1 MNQIVRR
8 RDLPGN
14 RPTPRKRTRIDNEFL
29 PAALEIL
36 ETPASPVRAAF
47 IWFICV
53 LVASTLAWTYFGTFD
68 IVSTAQGKIQPTGRV
83 KVIQSLE
90 TGKTKSIPVVNG
102 SHVKAGDVVVDLDDT
117 GLRSDEDA
125 MTVSIVALHG
135 EVARRKAVL
144 GTVRGWMAQGIWQA
158 ERGMPEDTIQFSSD
172 VPENVPDRIKER
184 ERMIFMADLSQLSSN
199 LDNLSAQRDQ
209 QQATVARLGAR
220 IDAHKTLIATLK
232 DRVDMRS
239 SLVSQSAGSRS
250 GVIDALEEQQKE
262 ETDLAEE
269 IGQLAEAK
277 AAFAV
282 ATSEGEKTVRAFIA
296 DYAGKQGDAAKQAD
310 QLEQQ
315 VIKARTRRQSMV
327 IVSPIDGV
335 VEASAITTIGQ
346 VVNPGAELMR
356 IVPGGTA
363 LEIEAYLPN
372 SDVGFVSI
380 GQEAVIKVEA
390 FPFTRYGIVHGHVTS
405 IARDAVPEAD
415 AQQMESEP
423 AKELQSII
431 PLGNVQRVQN
441 LVFPVTVR
449 LDSDVIK
456 VDGTLQPLSP
466 GMAATVEIKTG
477 KRRIL
482 EYLFSPIA
490 EISSEAMHER

>member
-8 RDLPGN
+8 RDLPKKPN
-14 RPTPRKRTRIDNEFL
+14 SPKRRRIDNEFL

-53 LVASTLAWTYFGTFD
+53 LVAATLAWTYFGTFD

-102 SHVKAGDVVVDLDDT
+102 TRVKSGDVVVDLDDT
-117 GLRSDEDA
+117 ELKSDEDA
-125 MTVSIVALHG
+125 MTVSIQALHG

-144 GTVRGWMAQGIWQA
+144 KIVQAWMATGIWVPA
-158 ERGMPEDTIQFSSD
+158 RTMADD
-172 VPENVPDRIKER
+172 VIDFPSNVPDNVRER
-184 ERMIFMADLSQLSSN
+184 ERMIFNADLSQLASN

-209 QQATVARLGAR
+209 QQATIGRLSAR
-220 IDAHKTLIATLK
+220 IEAHRTLIATLK

-239 SLVSQSAGSRS
+239 GLVVQEAGSRS
-250 GVIDALEEQQKE
+250 AVIDALEEQQKE

-269 IGQLAEAK
+269 IGQLGEAK

-282 ATSEGEKTVRAFIA
+282 ATSEGEKTIRAFIA
-296 DYAGKQGDAAKQAD
+296 DYAGKQGDASKQAD
-310 QLEQQ
+310 ELEKQ
-315 VIKARTRRQSMV
+315 VVKARTRRESM
-327 IVSPIDGV
+327 IITSPIDGV

-356 IVPGGTA
+356 IIPAGTA

-372 SDVGFVSI
+372 SDVGFVTV

-390 FPFTRYGIVHGHVTS
+390 FPFTRYGIIHGHVTAV
-405 IARDAVPEAD
+405 ARDAVPEAD
-415 AQQMESEP
+415 AQQLESEP

-431 PLGNVQRVQN
+431 PLGNVERVQN

-449 LDSDVIK
+449 LDTDVIS

>member
-14 RPTPRKRTRIDNEFL
+14 RPTPPKRTRIDNQFL

-36 ETPASPVRAAF
+36 ETPASPVRAAL

-102 SHVKAGDVVVDLDDT
+102 SHVKAGAVVVDLDDT
-117 GLRSDEDA
+117 ELRSDEDA
-125 MTVSIVALHG
+125 MTTSIEALHG

-144 GTVRGWMAQGIWQA
+144 MTVRGWMAQGIWLA
-158 ERGMPEDTIQFSSD
+158 ERRMPEDSIEFPSD
-172 VPENVPDRIKER
+172 VPDNVQER
-184 ERMIFMADLSQLSSN
+184 ERMIFTADLLQLSSN

-209 QQATVARLGAR
+209 QQATFARLSAR
-220 IDAHKTLIATLK
+220 IEAHKTLIATLK

-277 AAFAV
+277 AAYAV
-282 ATSEGEKTVRAFIA
+282 ATSEGEKTIRAFIA

-310 QLEQQ
+310 ELEQQ

-327 IVSPIDGV
+327 IASPIDGV

-372 SDVGFVSI
+372 SDVGFVNV

-405 IARDAVPEAD
+405 VARDAVPEAD

-449 LDSDVIK
+449 LDTDVIK

>member
-8 RDLPGN
+8 RDLPKRHN
-14 RPTPRKRTRIDNEFL
+14 PPKRTRIDNEFL

-90 TGKTKSIPVVNG
+90 VGKTKSIPVVNG
-102 SHVKAGDVVVDLDDT
+102 TRVKAGDVVVDLDDT
-117 GLRSDEDA
+117 ELKSDEDA
-125 MTVSIVALHG
+125 MTSSIQAFHG
-135 EVARRKAVL
+135 EVARREAVL
-144 GTVRGWMAQGIWQA
+144 STVRDWIANGIWTAQRASA
-158 ERGMPEDTIQFSSD
+158 EDAIQFPSD
-172 VPENVPDRIKER
+172 AADNVRER
-184 ERMIFMADLSQLSSN
+184 ERMIFTADLSQLASN

-209 QQATVARLGAR
+209 QQATIERLGAR
-220 IDAHKTLIATLK
+220 IEAHRTLIATLK

-239 SLVSQSAGSRS
+239 GLVVQEAGSRS
-250 GVIDALEEQQKE
+250 AVIDALEEQQKE

-269 IGQLAEAK
+269 IGQLGEAK

-282 ATSEGEKTVRAFIA
+282 ATSEGEKTIRAFIA
-296 DYAGKQGDAAKQAD
+296 DYAGKQGDASKQAD
-310 QLEQQ
+310 ELEKQ
-315 VIKARTRRQSMV
+315 VVKARARRESMV
-327 IVSPIDGV
+327 ITSPIDGI
-335 VEASAITTIGQ
+335 VEASAITTVGQ

-356 IVPGGTA
+356 IVPAGTA

-372 SDVGFVSI
+372 SDVGFVTV
-380 GQEAVIKVEA
+380 GQEAVIKIEA
-390 FPFTRYGIVHGHVTS
+390 FPFTRYGIIHGHVTAV
-405 IARDAVPEAD
+405 ARDAVPEAD
-415 AQQMESEP
+415 AQQLEAEP

-449 LDSDVIK
+449 LDTDVIS
-456 VDGTLQPLSP
+456 VDGILQPLTP